1 LPQIEIEA
9 MNIEQTPEVDDL
21 AAAIREGRPLQHAH
35 AYRVSIAVDGVAF
48 QEARVPTAHPF
59 GRQIVGAA
67 GLDPHADP
75 SLFAILL
82 SGDFDEIVLDQPVD
96 LRGLGA
102 ERFIVFTGD
111 RDFKF
116 TMNGAQM
123 RWWKAEITGEELC
136 VLGGATEHDVAYL
149 LTEGG
154 GRHAIERN
162 VVADLG
168 HRDVEHFVI
177 GPREEDF
184 EIVVNGRDI
193 RVNRR
198 HQTFDDLVALAFP
211 NQPHAPNVIYSITFR
226 RAASE
231 PHTGELG
238 VGGAIEVK
246 NGTIVN
252 VSRTVQS

>member
-1 LPQIEIEA
+1 MSTEHI
-9 MNIEQTPEVDDL
+9 TEVDDL
-21 AAAIREGRPLQHAH
+21 ASAIRDGRPLQQAR
-35 AYRVSIAVDGVAF
+35 AYRVAVAVDSVAF
-48 QEARVPTAHPF
+48 SEAHVPSAHPL

-67 GLDPHADP
+67 GLDPHTDP
-75 SLFAILL
+75 SLYAILP
-82 SGDFDEIVLDQPVD
+82 SGDFDEVVLDQPVD

-102 ERFIVFTGD
+102 ERFIVFTSD

-123 RWWKAEITGEELC
+123 RWWKPEITGEALC
-136 VLGGATEHDVAYL
+136 ILGGATEHDIAYL

-154 GRHAIERN
+154 ERRAIERSG
-162 VVADLG
+162 VADLG
-168 HRDVEHFVI
+168 HGGVEHFGI
-177 GPREEDF
+177 GPHEEDF
-184 EIVVNGRDI
+184 EIVVNGREI

-211 NQPHAPNVIYSITFR
+211 NQPPAPNVIYSITFR

-238 VGGAIEVK
+238 LGGAIDVK